1 MANVPASGEAILQV
15 RNLVKD
21 FGGVRAV
28 DHCSL
33 EVGAGAITGLI
44 GPNGAGK
51 TTLFNLVSGA
61 LPPTAGRIVFDGR
74 RIDGMGLH
82 QTFGRGLVRTFQ
94 IPREM
99 KRMTV
104 LENLMLPPGGQLGE
118 RLWASWFLPWQIKR
132 QERRIETAALEVLEF
147 VRLAHLADEYAGNLS
162 GGQKKLL
169 ELARTLMAEP
179 KMVLLDEPAAG
190 VNRTLLRDLSD
201 SILAASVERGITFII
216 IEHDMQFVMR
226 MCDPVIVMANGAVIA
241 EGTPAQVQQ
250 NPEVLEAYLGG
261 TVQGGAVNGG
271 AVQGGAA
278 VGAA

>member
-1 MANVPASGEAILQV
+1 M
-15 RNLVKD
+15 
-21 FGGVRAV
+21 

-33 EVGAGAITGLI
+33 QVMPGAITGLI

-61 LPPTAGRIVFDGR
+61 ISPTGGQILFDGR
-74 RIDGMGLH
+74 RIDGMSMH
-82 QTFGRGLVRTFQ
+82 ETFGLGLMRTFQ

-104 LENLMLPPGGQLGE
+104 LENLMLVPAPQVGE
-118 RLWASWFLPWQIKR
+118 RIWASWLMPWR
-132 QERRIETAALEVLEF
+132 VSREERRIETQALEVLE
-147 VRLAHLADEYAGNLS
+147 LLNLSHLANEYAGNLS

-179 KMVLLDEPAAG
+179 RMVLLDEPGAG
-190 VNRTLLRDLSD
+190 VNRTLLR
-201 SILAASVERGITFII
+201 SISANIILASVERNITFLI
-216 IEHDMQFVMR
+216 IEHDMRFIMN

-241 EGTPAQVQQ
+241 QGTPHQVQQ

-261 TVQGGAVNGG
+261 TAGGIA
-271 AVQGGAA
+271 
-278 VGAA
+278 